1 MPSFFDIFLGHFL
14 VKPAQSYNAFNE
26 KMLDVEEIWPYI
38 SVVRV
43 SLASSSYN
51 SWRQRTPQFIGEV
64 NVDPVA
70 WGFEDW
76 CGFTG
81 GGGEKDL
88 PKDEKS
94 RIFPT

>member
-64 NVDPVA
+64 NVAV
-70 WGFEDW
+70 
-76 CGFTG
+76 
-81 GGGEKDL
+81 
-88 PKDEKS
+88 PKAHFFLDIHSLISYIRKYENL
-94 RIFPT
+94 